1 MTDRKLDEVA
11 GDLDDLSIEVDEL
24 KEQPAGA
31 DRESLDK
38 ITDALNAARDAVD
51 EIADA
56 EGEDTEPVT

>member
-38 ITDALNAARDAVD
+38 ITAALNAARDAVD

-56 EGEDTEPVT
+56 EGEDTDR

>member
-1 MTDRKLDEVA
+1 MRDRKLDEVA

-31 DRESLDK
+31 DRERLDK
-38 ITDALNAARDAVD
+38 ITEALNAARDAVD

-56 EGEDTEPVT
+56 EGEDPDR